1 MSILTDT
8 TERSPTFSLA
18 PFKNH
23 YSPHD
28 KESWCNLVIS
38 HSEPSQEGLNWEE
51 KVERDWTNMLE
62 RKIRGLNSPFWSKYH
77 NKVTNAAILGFGL
90 HEERKNTFSITHH
103 PLTFELRITGQP
115 TVKAE
120 FPSFSSECRL
130 SQHSILK
137 VLLNSLSTL
146 VMGRLGRYY
155 SNIMTYVKP
164 TNYKL
169 IDRAARYVL
178 ILRPQTSYEEA
189 VRAIYDL
196 KNDLGPDE
204 PIVLKV
210 IERLNTPK

>member
-1 MSILTDT
+1 
-8 TERSPTFSLA
+8 
-18 PFKNH
+18 
-23 YSPHD
+23 
-28 KESWCNLVIS
+28 
-38 HSEPSQEGLNWEE
+38 
-51 KVERDWTNMLE
+51 
-62 RKIRGLNSPFWSKYH
+62 
-77 NKVTNAAILGFGL
+77 
-90 HEERKNTFSITHH
+90 
-103 PLTFELRITGQP
+103 
-115 TVKAE
+115 
-120 FPSFSSECRL
+120 
-130 SQHSILK
+130 
-137 VLLNSLSTL
+137 
-146 VMGRLGRYY
+146 MGRLGRYY